1 MGYIMI
7 IMTLI
12 KNYLF
17 MKLVE
22 TLREKNTVPFDASVA
37 DRNAGWWKSMAWEI
51 WLQSWLPPGQET
63 WQGKLVKTPYPPT
76 KTKIC

>member
-1 MGYIMI
+1 MPALTKTWMGIICMYIIYFIHFYLLDSFFFMGYIMI

-37 DRNAGWWKSMAWEI
+37 DRNAG
-51 WLQSWLPPGQET
+51 
-63 WQGKLVKTPYPPT
+63 
-76 KTKIC
+76 